1 MIMNSEPTRNS
12 KAQDLSND
20 FDGLCNIL
28 FEKANDAIFIETENE
43 DIIRVN
49 EKACQ
54 LTGYSREELSQKKTF
69 DLKSQA
75 GKKRPKHRIYSQ
87 PDLQLKFKFEDE
99 ICRHDNKIIPVEI
112 TLASINYHGRYF
124 FVSIVRDITER
135 KINEQIL
142 KEKEEKYRSIFN
154 TTGTAMAIINKN
166 NTITLVNNEFEKLS
180 GYQKAEIENIKR
192 WEEFVAETDLHNLD
206 KFFKNLWKGKHNKHE
221 NNEFTFIDKNK
232 KNICVYLTSEQ
243 INGNKEVV
251 ISLLN
256 ITKMKKTE
264 KALKAREEL
273 YNAIVNSDNTGIL
286 LITNDGAISFINNS
300 LCKSLGYKADEIIGK
315 KLQDYKF
322 YQDGSKNDL
331 DNFTNY
337 KELVLK
343 NKYDKAKSFIIS
355 ISTLTSNIHNQNE
368 IMIILTDITDRKN
381 MEEALS
387 IEQNMISSLID
398 NIPDTIYFKDQKGRF
413 IKINKAQAQVLGLT
427 KPEQA
432 IGKTDFD
439 FFTSDHAHDAAKD
452 EQRIINEGKPLVGK
466 IEKIRTAGGEFRWVS
481 ATKIPL
487 NINGKISGIV
497 GISRDI
503 TELTEISDE
512 LKRKNEELDIAL
524 AKAETATVAKSN
536 FLANMSHEIRT
547 PMNGVIGMTNL
558 LLETELSREQREYL
572 ETIRN
577 GGNALLVLINDILD
591 FSKIESGKLDLEC
604 NEFNLRDRIEE
615 SLDLQAVNAA
625 HKGIELAYLIEDNTP
640 TTLIGDM
647 ARLGQI
653 INNLLSN
660 AVKFTKEGEVT
671 INVSARELFN
681 KHYEFTFAIRDTG
694 IGIPQDRMDRLFKSF
709 SQVDSSTTRKYGG
722 TGLGLAISKR
732 LCELMEGDMWV
743 ESEPNAGSTFYFTIK
758 AQTAPPKPKIFL
770 RSANSSLKD
779 KRILIVDDNETNR
792 RILTIMAK
800 NWGMLPRQA
809 SSAREALDLLNKGV
823 PIDIV
828 VLDMQ
833 MPEMD
838 GLELAKHIRQIS
850 AMKDTP
856 LVMLTSIG
864 WQEAHFKSEGLNFFS
879 ILSKPVKQNQ
889 YYNIL
894 LSIFKGKNEPKPKPV
909 SVENKNV
916 IDPSMSEWLPL
927 DILVAE
933 DNAINQKL
941 IYRILKKMGYEP
953 DIVNNGLE
961 AILAIEKKDYNV
973 VLMDVQMPE
982 MDGIEATK
990 LICQKIPADERPQI
1004 IAMTANVMQGDREI
1018 CLEAGMD
1025 DYIGKPINVS
1035 ELTQALCKS
1044 KISVN

>member
-1 MIMNSEPTRNS
+1 MTIKSETVTKNENRRG
-12 KAQDLSND
+12 ADE
-20 FDGLCNIL
+20 FEGLCSIL

-43 DIIRVN
+43 NIIRVN

-54 LTGYSREELSQKKTF
+54 LTGYSREQLLQKTTLE
-69 DLKSQA
+69 LKSIS
-75 GKKRPKHRIYSQ
+75 GKKRPKHRIYSE
-87 PDLQLKFKFEDE
+87 PQLHSRFKFEDE
-99 ICRHDNKIIPVEI
+99 IARHDGRIVPVEI
-112 TLASINYHGRYF
+112 TLASVEHKGRYL

-135 KINEQIL
+135 KLNEQIL
-142 KEKEEKYRSIFN
+142 KEKEEKYRTIFN
-154 TTGTAMAIINKN
+154 TTGTAMVIIDKN
-166 NTITLVNNEFEKLS
+166 NIITLVNNEFEKLS
-180 GYQKAEIENIKR
+180 GYQKSEIENIKN
-192 WEEFVAETDLHNLD
+192 WDEFVLKAERKQVQVFL
-206 KFFKNLWKGKHNKHE
+206 KKCFRNKKIKPG
-221 NNEFTFIDKNK
+221 NYEFTFIDKNNH
-232 KNICVYLTSEQ
+232 NIFVYLTSEQ
-243 INGNKEVV
+243 ICGNKQVV

-256 ITKMKKTE
+256 ITQMKKTE
-264 KALKAREEL
+264 RALKAREEL
-273 YNAIVNSDNTGIL
+273 YNAVVNSDNTGIM
-286 LITNDGAISFINNS
+286 LITSEGMITYANNA
-300 LCKSLGYKADEIIGK
+300 LCKSLSYKPEEIIGRNFQEF
-315 KLQDYKF
+315 KLAGEVTNGDVV
-322 YQDGSKNDL
+322 
-331 DNFTNY
+331 NFNNY
-337 KELVLK
+337 KELILK
-343 NKYDKAKSFIIS
+343 NKYNKQKSFIIS
-355 ISTLTSNIHNQNE
+355 ISTLTSNMHNQNE
-368 IMIILTDITDRKN
+368 IMIILTDITERKN
-381 MEEALS
+381 MEEALA
-387 IEQNMISSLID
+387 IEQNMISALID
-398 NIPDTIYFKDQKGRF
+398 NIPDTIYFKDLKGRF
-413 IKINKAQAQVLGLT
+413 IKINKAQARVLGLA
-427 KPEQA
+427 KPEHA
-432 IGKTDFD
+432 VGKTDFD
-439 FFTSDHAHDAAKD
+439 FFTSDHAHDAARD
-452 EQRIINEGKPLVGK
+452 EQRIIEEGVPLVGK
-466 IEKIRTAGGEFRWVS
+466 IEKIRTASGEFRWVS

-503 TELTEISDE
+503 TEITEISDE

-524 AKAETATVAKSN
+524 AKAESATVAKSN

-558 LLETELSREQREYL
+558 LLETELGKEQREYL

-591 FSKIESGKLDLEC
+591 FSKIESGKLDLEY

-647 ARLGQI
+647 VRLGQI

-671 INVSARELFN
+671 INVAAKELSSRF
-681 KHYEFTFAIRDTG
+681 YQFTFAIRDTG
-694 IGIPQDRMDRLFKSF
+694 IGIPPDRMDRLFKSF

-732 LCELMEGDMWV
+732 LCELMEGEMWV
-743 ESEPNAGSTFYFTIK
+743 ESEAGIGSTFFFTIK
-758 AQTAPPKPKIFL
+758 AQTVPPKPKIYL

-809 SSAREALDLLNKGV
+809 CSAREALDLLNKGV
-823 PIDIV
+823 PLDLI

-838 GLELAKHIRQIS
+838 GLELAKNIRQIPS
-850 AMKDTP
+850 MKDIP
-856 LVMLTSIG
+856 LIMLTSIG

-889 YYNIL
+889 YYNTL
-894 LSIFKGKNEPKPKPV
+894 LSIFKGKHEPKEKPLTEV
-909 SVENKNV
+909 NKNS
-916 IDPSMSEWLPL
+916 IDPNMSEWLPL
-927 DILVAE
+927 NILVAE

-961 AILAIEKKDYNV
+961 ALLAIEKKEYDV

-990 LICQKIPADERPQI
+990 IICNKIPPDDRPQI
-1004 IAMTANVMQGDREI
+1004 IAMTANVMQGDKEK

-1035 ELTQALCKS
+1035 ELTQVLCKS